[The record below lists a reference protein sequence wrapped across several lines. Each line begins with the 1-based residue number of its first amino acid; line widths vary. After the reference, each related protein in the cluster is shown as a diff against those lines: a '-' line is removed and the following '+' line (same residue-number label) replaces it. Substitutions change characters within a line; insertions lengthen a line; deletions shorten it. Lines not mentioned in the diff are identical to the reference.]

1 MIMTQY
7 KSFEL
12 PTMYL
17 AVLALVGSGA
27 RYGYEI
33 FKIMED
39 RNYASW
45 VEIGETNK
53 SSVYKSLSELEKRGL
68 VEGQK
73 SKKKLKPSKKT
84 YKLTA
89 KGKRVLN
96 QEIIRCLSNPPR
108 AKSLFDLGLSA
119 MSLLTKEEALEALQN
134 HLKNVEKGIEFLH
147 SNVEAF
153 KNLDVIRAN
162 EPDRQVAAMRAG
174 DIPEDT
180 QIGIVLALFE
190 RPYVRAKAER
200 DWLEQLIKSIK
211 ENKGGFQ
218 FKTKKKR
225 KG

>member
-1 MIMTQY
+1 
-7 KSFEL
+7 
-12 PTMYL
+12 MYL

-33 FKIMED
+33 FKTMED

-53 SSVYKSLSELEKRGL
+53 SSVYKSLSEIEKRGL

-73 SKKKLKPSKKT
+73 SSKKLKPSKKT
-84 YKLTA
+84 YKLTP
-89 KGKRVLN
+89 KGRRILK

-119 MSLLTKEEALEALQN
+119 MFLLTKKEALDALQT
-134 HLKNVEKGIEFLH
+134 HLDDIDKGIEFLH

-153 KNLDVIRAN
+153 KNLDVIKTT
-162 EPDRQVAAMRAG
+162 EPDRQVADMKAK
-174 DIPEDT
+174 DIPEDA
-180 QIGIVLALFE
+180 QLGIILALFE

-200 DWLEQLIKSIK
+200 DWLEQLIRNIK

-218 FKTKKKR
+218 FKIKKN
-225 KG
+225 